1 MQEMSGQWRDLYLVC
16 TDPSLMFLIA
26 PKVMYIISQLTLA
39 HTACCDNNLFHKHF
53 RAMLLECMYL
63 THVFMYYCI
72 QQNIRGGKLSRL
84 QEKTSFAGKVL
95 RTSCKCHHLIRILN
109 KHH

>member
-53 RAMLLECMYL
+53 RQCYWNACTLHMFSCTTVYGKTFEGENFRGYKKKHLLLEKFC
-63 THVFMYYCI
+63 
-72 QQNIRGGKLSRL
+72 RL
-84 QEKTSFAGKVL
+84 AVSG
-95 RTSCKCHHLIRILN
+95 II
-109 KHH
+109 